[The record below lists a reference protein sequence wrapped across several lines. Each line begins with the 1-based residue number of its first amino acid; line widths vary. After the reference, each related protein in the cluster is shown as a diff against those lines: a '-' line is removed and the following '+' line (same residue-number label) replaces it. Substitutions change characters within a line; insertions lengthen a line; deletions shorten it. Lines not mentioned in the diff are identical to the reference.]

1 MREGR
6 ESSGIVGI
14 ARSGIPCRM
23 HLLNTSDTQRHAHQ
37 RWRLPGLAAA
47 TTAVQA
53 RAAIAGLEQLAQ
65 QRVGRGADVR
75 AEQRGDDR
83 AEEVRRDQPPPRLRK
98 HTNKHTNKQTNET
111 VGRQGAAVRACHG
124 YTVHPLRHEC
134 SCAV

>member
-1 MREGR
+1 MGTEPTGRSQARERGGRQREAAGWRAGLHMREGR

-47 TTAVQA
+47 TTAAQA

-65 QRVGRGADVR
+65 QRVGRSADVR
-75 AEQRGDDR
+75 AE
-83 AEEVRRDQPPPRLRK
+83 
-98 HTNKHTNKQTNET
+98 
-111 VGRQGAAVRACHG
+111 
-124 YTVHPLRHEC
+124 
-134 SCAV
+134 

>member
-47 TTAVQA
+47 TTIAQA

-65 QRVGRGADVR
+65 QRVGRSADVR

-83 AEEVRRDQPPPRLRK
+83 AEEVCRDQPPPRLRTR
-98 HTNKHTNKQTNET
+98 TNKRTNET
-111 VGRQGAAVRACHG
+111 VGRSAGSGGPGLPRLYGPSAAA
-124 YTVHPLRHEC
+124 
-134 SCAV
+134 